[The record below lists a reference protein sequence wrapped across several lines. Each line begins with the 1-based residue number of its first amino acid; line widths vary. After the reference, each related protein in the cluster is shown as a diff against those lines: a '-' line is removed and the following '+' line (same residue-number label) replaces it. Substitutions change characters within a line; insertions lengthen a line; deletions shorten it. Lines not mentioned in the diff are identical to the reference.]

1 MSFEQVKGRIAL
13 QSAKKVVS
21 VVVAMSIACC
31 PLAAAPVPPGP
42 AVTIVARDQPIAAF
56 LRDLFGQAGRS
67 LVLSPKLT
75 GTISG
80 TFSGPVDRVFR
91 DVSRAFALVGYYD
104 GTAVHVYPSS
114 DISSQTLSLSQWR
127 ADRVARAAARLRDPQ
142 NTIRRGR
149 EGSLVVTGTPRF
161 VEQVSD
167 LARTAA
173 GAVESAEGE
182 SRALVPAPVAEARP
196 TPLEFRV
203 FYLRYARAEDTTITS
218 GGREVRVPGVATI
231 LRSLVGDGRGTA
243 GANYGSRTV
252 RQSAQRVGG
261 TGLAATSPDQS
272 QAPILGLPYNG
283 LPVLGGEPAEVAPAP
298 ATDPNAVRIEV
309 NPFTNAVIVRD
320 APERMR
326 SYEGLIAAIDVE
338 PQLIEVEAT
347 IIDIN
352 TERLRR
358 LGINWRVSSGGFS
371 ALLGNGNPDSDTRL
385 LPRFDLSRRDNTNNI
400 TPSAEGFALST
411 IIGSG
416 REFLGRIN
424 ALEARGAAR
433 VISRPQVITLS
444 NLEAVFDR
452 TRTFYVRVAGR
463 QNVDLFN
470 VTAGT
475 VLRVNPHVF
484 RDQDQTRIRMVIQIE
499 DGNVTAGEVDDIP
512 IVERSGV
519 STQAL
524 ILEGESLLLGGMTVD
539 STIDNVDKLPLLGD
553 IPILG
558 NLFKTRVRQRGRT
571 ERLFLITPRLATLGP
586 RLSPAALPAVTPV
599 PAIPAEV
606 KPDRP

>member
-1 MSFEQVKGRIAL
+1 MK
-13 QSAKKVVS
+13 SAKKVVS
-21 VVVAMSIACC
+21 ALLAASIACS
-31 PLAAAPVPPGP
+31 PVAAAPVPAGP
-42 AVTIVARDQPIAAF
+42 NVTIVARDQPIAAF

-80 TFSGPVDRVFR
+80 TFNGPVDRVFR
-91 DVSRAFALVGYYD
+91 DVSRAFALVGYFD

-114 DISSQTLSLSQWR
+114 DISSQTLSLTQWR

-149 EGSLVVTGTPRF
+149 DGSLVVTGTPRF
-161 VEQVSD
+161 VEQVSE

-173 GAVESAEGE
+173 GAVEGEGDG
-182 SRALVPAPVAEARP
+182 RALAPAPLAVAPP

-231 LRSLVGDGRGTA
+231 LRSLVGDGRGTS
-243 GANYGSRTV
+243 GASYGSRTI

-261 TGLAATSPDQS
+261 TGLAATSPDSS

-283 LPVLGGEPAEVAPAP
+283 LPVLGAEPAEAAAAPAS
-298 ATDPNAVRIEV
+298 DPNAVRIEV

-371 ALLGNGNPDSDTRL
+371 ALLGNGNADSDTRL
-385 LPRFDLSRRDNTNNI
+385 LPRFDLSRRDNANNI
-400 TPSAEGFALST
+400 TPSADGFALST

-539 STIDNVDKLPLLGD
+539 SSIDNVDKLPLLGD
-553 IPILG
+553 IPVLG

-599 PAIPAEV
+599 PATPEGT
-606 KPDRP
+606 RPNRP

>member
-1 MSFEQVKGRIAL
+1 MKASRL
-13 QSAKKVVS
+13 VVS
-21 VVVAMSIACC
+21 GLMAAS
-31 PLAAAPVPPGP
+31 LAWGPAVAAPIPPGP
-42 AVTIVARDQPIAAF
+42 NVTIVARDQPIAAF

-80 TFSGPVDRVFR
+80 SFSGPVDRVFR
-91 DVSRAFALVGYYD
+91 DVSRAFALIGYYD
-104 GTAVHVYPSS
+104 GTAVYIYPSG
-114 DISSQTLSLSQWR
+114 DIASQTLSLTQWR
-127 ADRVARAAARLRDPQ
+127 AERVARASAPLRDPQ
-142 NTIRRGR
+142 NTVRRGR
-149 EGSLVVTGTPRF
+149 DGSLVVTGTPRF
-161 VEQVSD
+161 VEQVSE

-173 GAVESAEGE
+173 GAVEGAEGE
-182 SRALVPAPVAEARP
+182 RRPFAPPAAVEPRPV
-196 TPLEFRV
+196 PLEFRV

-231 LRSLVGDGRGTA
+231 LRSLVGDGRGTT
-243 GANYGSRTV
+243 GGSYGSRTV

-261 TGLAATSPDQS
+261 TGLAATAPDSS
-272 QAPILGLPYNG
+272 QAPILGQPYNG
-283 LPVLGGEPAEVAPAP
+283 MPVLGADQAEAAPAP
-298 ATDPNAVRIEV
+298 AADPNAVRIEV
-309 NPFTNAVIVRD
+309 NPFTNSVIVRD

-352 TERLRR
+352 TDRLRR

-371 ALLGNGNPDSDTRL
+371 ALLGNGNADSDTRL

-400 TPSAEGFALST
+400 TPSADGFALST

-416 REFLGRIN
+416 REFISRIN
-424 ALEARGAAR
+424 ALESRGAAR

-484 RDQDQTRIRMVIQIE
+484 RDRDQTRIRMVIQIE

-524 ILEGESLLLGGMTVD
+524 IVEGESLLLGGMTVD

-558 NLFKTRVRQRGRT
+558 NLFKTRTRQRGRT

-586 RLSPAALPAVTPV
+586 RVGPAALPPVTP
-599 PAIPAEV
+599 PPTAIPMPAQGT
-606 KPDRP
+606 KSDQP

>member
-1 MSFEQVKGRIAL
+1 MLGASLLTAPA
-13 QSAKKVVS
+13 S
-21 VVVAMSIACC
+21 
-31 PLAAAPVPPGP
+31 AAPVPSGP
-42 AVTIVARDQPIAAF
+42 NVTIVARDQPIAAF
-56 LRDLFGQAGRS
+56 LRDLFGQANRS

-80 TFSGPVDRVFR
+80 SFSGPVDRVFR
-91 DVSRAFALVGYYD
+91 DVSRAFALTGYFD
-104 GTAVHVYPSS
+104 GTAVYVYPSS
-114 DISSQTLSLSQWR
+114 DVVTQNLPLSQWR
-127 ADRVARAAARLRDPQ
+127 AERVARAAARLRDPQ
-142 NTIRRGR
+142 NNVRTGRGN
-149 EGSLVVTGTPRF
+149 LVVTGTPRF
-161 VEQVSD
+161 VEQVSE

-173 GAVESAEGE
+173 GAVEDPEGGG
-182 SRALVPAPVAEARP
+182 RTALAPPPEARP

-231 LRSLVGDGRGTA
+231 LRSLVGDNRPLAGGGGYGT
-243 GANYGSRTV
+243 RV
-252 RQSAQRVGG
+252 IRQSSQRVGG
-261 TGLAATSPDQS
+261 TGLASIAPDSSQS
-272 QAPILGLPYNG
+272 PILGLPAVG
-283 LPVLGGEPAEVAPAP
+283 TETVETLAPAAAAMSP
-298 ATDPNAVRIEV
+298 DAVRIEV
-309 NPFTNAVIVRD
+309 NPFMNAVIVRD
-320 APERMR
+320 LPERMR

-352 TERLRR
+352 TDKLRR
-358 LGINWRVSSGGFS
+358 LGINWRLSTGGFN
-371 ALLGNGNPDSDTRL
+371 ALLGNGDVDSDTRL
-385 LPRFDLSRRDNTNNI
+385 LPRFDLSRRNNANNI
-400 TPSAEGFALST
+400 TPSADGFALST

-416 REFLGRIN
+416 RQFISRIN
-424 ALEARGAAR
+424 ALESRGAAR

-475 VLRVNPHVF
+475 TLRVSPHVF
-484 RDQDQTRIRMVIQIE
+484 RDKDQTRIRMVVQIE
-499 DGNVTAGEVDDIP
+499 DGNITAGEVDDIP
-512 IVERSGV
+512 VVERSGV
-519 STQAL
+519 STQAM

-553 IPILG
+553 IPVIG
-558 NLFKTRVRQRGRT
+558 NLFKTRIRQRGRT

-586 RLSPAALPAVTPV
+586 RIAPAALPAAVPV
-599 PAIPAEV
+599 PIPPAPGASPV
-606 KPDRP
+606 QP

>member
-1 MSFEQVKGRIAL
+1 LKGSKAVITAIL
-13 QSAKKVVS
+13 AFSLA
-21 VVVAMSIACC
+21 AGEA
-31 PLAAAPVPPGP
+31 AAAPVPPGP
-42 AVTIVARDQPIAAF
+42 NVTIVARDQPIAAF

-80 TFSGPVDRVFR
+80 TFNGPVDRVFR
-91 DVSRAFALVGYYD
+91 DVSRAFALIGYYD
-104 GTAVHVYPSS
+104 GTAVYVYPSS
-114 DISSQTLSLSQWR
+114 DISSQTLPLSPWR
-127 ADRVARAAARLRDPQ
+127 AQRVARAAARLRDPQ
-142 NTIRRGR
+142 NSVRLGR
-149 EGSLVVTGTPRF
+149 EGTLVVTGTPRF
-161 VEQVSD
+161 VEQVGE

-173 GAVESAEGE
+173 GAVEEAEGGG
-182 SRALVPAPVAEARP
+182 RGYPPAPLAEPRP
-196 TPLEFRV
+196 APLEFRV

-243 GANYGSRTV
+243 GTTYGTRVV

-261 TGLAATSPDQS
+261 TGLAAVQPDASQS
-272 QAPILGLPYNG
+272 PILGLP
-283 LPVLGGEPAEVAPAP
+283 LLGGIVGSGGEQVDAGAPPAQAASP
-298 ATDPNAVRIEV
+298 DGVRIEV
-309 NPFTNAVIVRD
+309 NPFMNAVIVRD

-352 TERLRR
+352 TDRLRR
-358 LGINWRVSSGGFS
+358 LGINWRLSTGGFS
-371 ALLGNGNPDSDTRL
+371 ALLGNGNADSDTRL
-385 LPRFDLSRRDNTNNI
+385 LPRFDLSRRDNANNI
-400 TPSAEGFALST
+400 TPSADGFALST

-416 REFLGRIN
+416 REFISRIN
-424 ALEARGAAR
+424 ALESRGAAR

-452 TRTFYVRVAGR
+452 TRTFYVRVGGR
-463 QNVDLFN
+463 LNVDLFN

-484 RDQDQTRIRMVIQIE
+484 RDKDQTRIRMVVQIE
-499 DGNVTAGEVDDIP
+499 DGNLTAGEVDDIP
-512 IVERSGV
+512 VVERSGV
-519 STQAL
+519 STQAM

-553 IPILG
+553 IPVLG
-558 NLFKTRVRQRGRT
+558 NLFKTRIRQRGRT
-571 ERLFLITPRLATLGP
+571 ERLFLITPRLATLTP
-586 RLSPAALPAVTPV
+586 RVAPAALPAVTPV
-599 PAIPAEV
+599 PAPAV
-606 KPDRP
+606 TRGKPPQP